1 MKNRNMASMRSR
13 FTWLSLYAVSMAF
26 LESAVV
32 VYLRALYYPNGFAF
46 PLVSMQGI
54 VAVTEVLREAATLL
68 MLLSVAVLA
77 GKTARH
83 RLAWFIYCFAVW
95 DIFYYVFL
103 LALLQWPESWLT
115 WDILFLIPVA
125 WTGPVLAPVLVSVSM
140 IALAVVMLT
149 RRSDP
154 VRFPARRITLLIG
167 AGAVLVFVSMIWDC
181 SVYMIRQASVASI
194 FNVDGLDKM
203 LSVYVPHHFPWLIFI
218 AGMVFIGTAIAS
230 FYRNTFH
237 ST

>member
-1 MKNRNMASMRSR
+1 MRSR

-32 VYLRALYYPNGFAF
+32 VYLRELYYPNGFAF

-68 MLLSVAVLA
+68 MLLSVAVIA

-95 DIFYYVFL
+95 DIFYYAFL
-103 LALLQWPESWLT
+103 VALLHWPESWLT

-140 IALAVVMLT
+140 ISLAVVMLT

-167 AGAVLVFVSMIWDC
+167 AGAVLVFVSMIWDFT
-181 SVYMIRQASVASI
+181 VYMTRQASVASI
-194 FNVDGLDKM
+194 FNVDRLDNM

-218 AGMVFIGTAIAS
+218 AGMLFIGTAITA
-230 FYRNTFH
+230 FYRNTFP

>member
-1 MKNRNMASMRSR
+1 MKFR

-32 VYLRALYYPNGFAF
+32 VYLRELYYPKGFAF
-46 PLVSMQGI
+46 PLVSMHGV
-54 VAVTEVLREAATLL
+54 VALTEVLREAATML
-68 MLLSVAVLA
+68 MLLSVAVLV

-125 WTGPVLAPVLVSVSM
+125 WTGPVLAPVLVSLSM

-154 VRFPARRITLLIG
+154 VSFPTGRISLLIG
-167 AGAVLVFVSMIWDC
+167 AGAMLVFVSMIWDF
-181 SVYMIRQASVASI
+181 SVYMTRQDSFSSV
-194 FNVDGLDKM
+194 FNVDGLDSM
-203 LSVYVPHHFPWLIFI
+203 LSVFVPHHFPWLIFVV
-218 AGMVFIGTAIAS
+218 GMLFIGAGITV
-230 FYRNTFH
+230 FYKNTFS

>member
-1 MKNRNMASMRSR
+1 MRSR

-54 VAVTEVLREAATLL
+54 VAVTEVLREAATML
-68 MLLSVAVLA
+68 MLLSVAILA
-77 GKTARH
+77 GRTARH

-154 VRFPARRITLLIG
+154 MRFPARRITLLIG
-167 AGAVLVFVSMIWDC
+167 VGALLVFVSMIWDC
-181 SVYMIRQASVASI
+181 SSYMIRHASVASV
-194 FNVDGLDKM
+194 FNVDGLDNM

-218 AGMVFIGTAIAS
+218 AGMLFIGTAITT
-230 FYRNTFH
+230 FYRNTFP